1 MLSSLK
7 AIKDKLLKY
16 YGQIDLVKGDLYAI
30 RTILDP
36 SNKIEFFL
44 TSNWALDDIGRD
56 YKKEYRQSL

>member
-7 AIKDKLLKY
+7 ATKDKLSKY
-16 YGQIDLVKGDLYAI
+16 YGITDNVEGDLYAI

-44 TSNWALDDIGRD
+44 ISD
-56 YKKEYRQSL
+56 

>member
-7 AIKDKLLKY
+7 ATKDKLSKY
-16 YGQIDLVKGDLYAI
+16 YGITDNIEGDLYTI

-44 TSNWALDDIGRD
+44 ISD
-56 YKKEYRQSL
+56 